1 MPQPRETPKD
11 PKILFCPFC
20 RDGFEGVAECPDHEL
35 TLLPIDRLPP
45 LEERSLAEV
54 AFFVDPRLG
63 RGGVLLG
70 AWLVVVGFLGPFVR
84 AGELDASALEVAIDG
99 AHNLWLTPGAALG
112 VLWVLWARRS
122 RLGMQNA
129 RLAVAGLALVGAL
142 PLIYTG
148 RRIALVAGA
157 QVSELE
163 WRWGFA
169 VMVAGLAT
177 AALAST
183 RLGAIGETERRREPR

>member
-1 MPQPRETPKD
+1 
-11 PKILFCPFC
+11 
-20 RDGFEGVAECPDHEL
+20 
-35 TLLPIDRLPP
+35 LLPIDRLPR
-45 LEERSLAEV
+45 LGERSLAEV

-70 AWLVVVGFLGPFVR
+70 AWLVFVGFLGPFVR

-99 AHNLWLTPGAALG
+99 AHNLWLTPLAALG
-112 VLWVLWARRS
+112 VLLVLWERRS
-122 RLGMQNA
+122 RLAMRDA

-142 PLIYTG
+142 PLIYTS
-148 RRIALVAGA
+148 RRIALVAGP

-169 VMVAGLAT
+169 VMVAGLVVAG
-177 AALAST
+177 LASV
-183 RLGAIGETERRREPR
+183 RLGAIGELPRRHESR